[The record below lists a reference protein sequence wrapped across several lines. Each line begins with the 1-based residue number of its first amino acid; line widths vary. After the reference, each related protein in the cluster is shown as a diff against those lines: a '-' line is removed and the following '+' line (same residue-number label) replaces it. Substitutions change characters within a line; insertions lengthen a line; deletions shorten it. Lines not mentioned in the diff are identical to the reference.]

1 MPVGVK
7 VQRREGGLWGAGGLL
22 GRGRGD
28 RIGFVLWKWV
38 WRRQRRLGA
47 FAAVLEALKFAE
59 GAAER
64 ALQAGFMLGE
74 SGEGV
79 GLEEVAVD
87 GSGGGAGGFFTEF
100 GDLVVEDLGLNLAGA
115 NEAPVSGDELVE
127 ESGFR
132 GTEGL
137 EVGLEG
143 AQGVVEVP
151 LSFGADDEV
160 AGGEAVFEGIEAGGG
175 AALGSAGTGG
185 FLGIAAVGGGL
196 VGCSHR
202 KGLLR
207 SMVRVSRRG
216 SGAGLA

>member
-1 MPVGVK
+1 M
-7 VQRREGGLWGAGGLL
+7 GA
-22 GRGRGD
+22 
-28 RIGFVLWKWV
+28 W
-38 WRRQRRLGA
+38 
-47 FAAVLEALKFAE
+47 AAILEALEFAE

-64 ALQAGFMLGE
+64 AFQAGFMLGE
-74 SGEGV
+74 AGDGV

-100 GDLVVEDLGLNLAGA
+100 RDLVVEDLGLNLAGA

-151 LSFGADDEV
+151 LGFGADDEV
-160 AGGEAVFEGIEAGGG
+160 AGGEAVFEGIEAGGVSSG
-175 AALGSAGTGG
+175 LRRRSAVYLGRA
-185 FLGIAAVGGGL
+185 I
-196 VGCSHR
+196 
-202 KGLLR
+202 
-207 SMVRVSRRG
+207 VS
-216 SGAGLA
+216 